1 MSTYDA
7 VVIGGGQAGL
17 AAAHQ
22 LRAAGVEHLVL
33 EASDQ
38 VGGSWPQY
46 YDSLTLFSP
55 ARYCALPGLPM
66 SGDQDRYPARDEV
79 VDYLRSYAQH
89 FDLHVRLRA
98 RVASTIWE
106 HDAVTITLTGGERL
120 RTRAVIAASGGFGQP
135 HVPSL
140 AGISSYRG
148 EVLHVAG
155 YRRADDYAGKRVVV
169 VGAGNS
175 GVQVA
180 VELAEVADVTLAT
193 REPIRFRNQTPL
205 GRDIHWW
212 LKWTLDR
219 LPVHASG
226 AKTTPVLDTGR
237 YRAAVEAG
245 RPDRRD
251 MFRRLTSDGV
261 IWSDGVEEHVDAVL
275 LATGYRPSLGYLPAA
290 AFDENGWPAH
300 RRGVSTTL
308 PQLGY
313 VGLPGQRSIAS
324 ATLRGVGPDAAR
336 VVRALVRRGGVHSP
350 EAASTNAQTAV
361 VAANRAQPLGRK
373 HSGRST
379 P

>member
-1 MSTYDA
+1 MSTYD
-7 VVIGGGQAGL
+7 VIVIGGGQAGL
-17 AAAHQ
+17 AAAHH
-22 LRAAGVEHLVL
+22 LRGAGVEYVVL

-79 VDYLRSYAQH
+79 VAYLRSYAQH
-89 FDLHVRLRA
+89 FRLHVRTST

-106 HDAVTITLTGGERL
+106 NDAVTITLTGGGQL
-120 RTRAVIAASGGFGQP
+120 RARAVIAATGGFGLP

-140 AGISSYRG
+140 DGMSSYRG

-155 YRRADDYAGKRVVV
+155 YRGPEGFADKRVIV

-180 VELAEVADVTLAT
+180 VELAEVADVSLAT
-193 REPIRFRNQTPL
+193 RVPIRFRNQTPL

-219 LPVHASG
+219 LPVQARG
-226 AKTTPVLDTGR
+226 AKSTPVLDTGR
-237 YRAAVEAG
+237 YRAAIDAG
-245 RPDRRD
+245 RPDRRE
-251 MFRRLTSDGV
+251 MFQRLTSDGV
-261 IWSDGVEEHVDAVL
+261 VWSDGVEEHVNAVI
-275 LATGYRPSLGYLPAA
+275 LATGYRPNLGYLPEA

-336 VVRALVRRGGVHSP
+336 VVRALVGPGGVKALA
-350 EAASTNAQTAV
+350 AASPPAQSAPTSTIQSLTGRTA
-361 VAANRAQPLGRK
+361 P
-373 HSGRST
+373 
-379 P
+379 